1 MRKSN
6 FALRLQPSLIDEAR
20 TTAKAEGV
28 ALNQFINV
36 AVAEKLAAIRMAS
49 YIAERARRAD
59 IPAALEILRRAGA
72 GNPPMEG
79 DELPADV
86 RLDERLRV
94 RIEARRQYAIEQAL
108 EAYRDTEEGD
118 APIGLSV
125 AAGEIV
131 FADPDYWQGTRWNGF
146 EIVKFTS
153 GAQWLCARR
162 EDFLR
167 CSRPISVRERE
178 VEAIPA

>member
-1 MRKSN
+1 M
-6 FALRLQPSLIDEAR
+6 
-20 TTAKAEGV
+20 AKAEGV

-36 AVAEKLAAIRMAS
+36 AVAEKLAAMRMAS
-49 YIAERARRAD
+49 YIAVRARNAD

-94 RIEARRQYAIEQAL
+94 RIEARRQFSIEQPL
-108 EAYRDTEEGD
+108 EVFQDTEEGE
-118 APIGLSV
+118 ALISLMIP
-125 AAGEIV
+125 AGKLV
-131 FADPDYWQGTRWNGF
+131 FADPDYWRGIQWNGI
-146 EIVKFTS
+146 EIVKLSLGSRWF
-153 GAQWLCARR
+153 CARR

-167 CSRPISVRERE
+167 CSHSFSVEERE
-178 VEAIPA
+178 LEAIPA

>member
-20 TTAKAEGV
+20 SMAKAEGV

-49 YIAERARRAD
+49 YLAVRARNAD

-86 RLDERLRV
+86 RLDARMRV
-94 RIEARRQYAIEQAL
+94 RIEARKQFSIEQPL
-108 EAYRDTEEGD
+108 EAFEDTEEGETLINLVI
-118 APIGLSV
+118 PTGRLI
-125 AAGEIV
+125 
-131 FADPDYWQGTRWNGF
+131 FADPDYWRGIQWNGF
-146 EIVKFTS
+146 EIVKLS
-153 GAQWLCARR
+153 LGSRWLCARR

-167 CSRPISVRERE
+167 CSHPLSAEERE
-178 VEAIPA
+178 LEAIPA